1 MTRHDHDHDHE
12 DALARALHQKVDGL
26 HESPLGLD
34 DVRGHAGTLQHRRR
48 TAIGAG
54 IAAAL
59 VIVVPTAIAATG
71 GLDRA
76 EDDLPLATA
85 SPTVTEATES
95 GPTESPAPS
104 PSSTDSAGPA
114 TTPFDVSDLPTGAPP
129 GIEWSEGRDVHRA
142 DGTVVAGVLPDGADG
157 LAPMGAGWVVT
168 TRDDQGGVYA
178 QWIPASGVGTAQ
190 VYELDG
196 DLATSPDGEV
206 VAWSE
211 PAGGVRI
218 IQRDGDEVVEMPAIS
233 APGAYDAVAVSSEDC
248 KEGRST
254 DAGCTVF
261 VNTLGEQAGL
271 WAATSHGFTDR
282 YDEEVQQLTAWS
294 EGGYAGI
301 TAFNEDLT
309 TCSAVREPDTLSTIW
324 DTCDHRLVA
333 FSPDGGHLLGVGSV
347 GDGFADTQAAILDAA
362 DGTVLVDLRSDQKT
376 QTGVLQLAWE
386 DESHA
391 LLVTYA
397 DGQWAVVRLG
407 LDGTMEYAVPPR
419 RGSDFERP
427 FFLQS

>member
-1 MTRHDHDHDHE
+1 MSHHE
-12 DALARALHQKVDGL
+12 DDLTRALHKEVDGL

-34 DVRGHAGTLQHRRR
+34 DVRGHASTLRRR
-48 TAIGAG
+48 RRVAVGAG

-76 EDDLPLATA
+76 GDDLPPATA

-95 GPTESPAPS
+95 APTESPAPS
-104 PSSTDSAGPA
+104 PSPTDSAGPA
-114 TTPFDVSDLPTGAPP
+114 TTAFDVSDLPTGAPP
-129 GIEWSEGRDVHRA
+129 AIEWSDGRDAHRA
-142 DGTVVAGVLPDGADG
+142 DGTVVADVLPAGADG
-157 LAPMGAGWVVT
+157 FAPMGSGWVVT
-168 TRDDQGGVYA
+168 TRDDQGGGYA
-178 QWIPASGVGTAQ
+178 QWVPESGVSTAQ
-190 VYELDG
+190 VHELDG

-206 VAWSE
+206 VAWAG
-211 PAGGVRI
+211 PAGGVRL
-218 IQRDGDEVVEMPAIS
+218 IQRDGDEVLEMPAIS
-233 APGAYDAVAVSSEDC
+233 AAGPYDAVAVTTEDC

-261 VNTLGEQAGL
+261 ANTLGEQPGL
-271 WAATSHGFTDR
+271 WASSSHGFADR

-294 EGGYAGI
+294 EGVYAGI

-309 TCSAVREPDTLSTIW
+309 TCSAVREPDTLSTVW
-324 DTCDHRLVA
+324 ETCDHRLVA
-333 FSPDGGHLLGVGSV
+333 FSPDGDHLLGVGSI
-347 GDGFADTQAAILDAA
+347 GDGFADTQTAILDAA

-386 DESHA
+386 DDSHA
-391 LLVTYA
+391 LAVTYA
-397 DGQWAVVRLG
+397 DGQWAVVRIG

-427 FFLQS
+427 FYLQS